1 MLTESQRSREVYES
15 LDYERQ
21 VRRISRGKYCIK
33 GSRLHR
39 EGAEEHLFNS
49 QTSGD
54 SPYAHA
60 KLLCRR
66 EIACLVLSTLSS
78 KGGKE
83 DQKEYS
89 SQVGVMQ
96 C

>member
-1 MLTESQRSREVYES
+1 MMKGRWEGSVGAILH
-15 LDYERQ
+15 
-21 VRRISRGKYCIK
+21 K
-33 GSRLHR
+33 GSQLHR
-39 EGAEEHLFNS
+39 EGGEEHLFNS

-54 SPYAHA
+54 SPYAYV

-66 EIACLVLSTLSS
+66 EIACLAFSTLSS
-78 KGGKE
+78 EGGKE

-89 SQVGVMQ
+89 SQVGVME

>member
-1 MLTESQRSREVYES
+1 MLRESQRSREVYES

-39 EGAEEHLFNS
+39 EGAEEPLFNS

-54 SPYAHA
+54 SPYA